1 MMQVKK
7 YYFPKTSNG
16 NILDISMNIENFV
29 IKMQD
34 KIKNRKLIIN
44 KYVKI
49 INSTKKEYDLK
60 QQHQQRQLL
69 RATF

>member
-1 MMQVKK
+1 MQVKK
-7 YYFPKTSNG
+7 YYFPKTSNS

-34 KIKNRKLIIN
+34 KTKNRKLIIN

>member
-1 MMQVKK
+1 MQVKK